1 MTRDCKFN
9 PNHIICGDTSFCY
22 KCGWN
27 PEVAE
32 RRKENI
38 RNRSI
43 QEPHKD
49 MTLDDAIIH
58 ALEESM
64 REDLC
69 EECRK
74 EHQQLADW
82 LIELKELRAQL
93 NKKER

>member
-1 MTRDCKFN
+1 
-9 PNHIICGDTSFCY
+9 
-22 KCGWN
+22 
-27 PEVAE
+27 
-32 RRKENI
+32 
-38 RNRSI
+38 
-43 QEPHKD
+43 

-82 LIELKELRAQL
+82 LRELKELRAQL